1 MGKGCRHPTTICHT
15 ELFDGTLIE
24 HKIAYEALAM
34 MKKLLI
40 LFGLFCF
47 LMGTAQK
54 NIYESGRFDELSEEH
69 QVLAIVPFITQL
81 DLERDISKE
90 ELQELAKKEGY
101 AVQDALETYFSR
113 RKKRKKFNVDFQ
125 NIKETKALLAKNGIT
140 YENIDI
146 LTVKELSE
154 TLGVD
159 GIISGSLDLNVLLSK
174 GVPTDFSL
182 LDYFSGKT
190 NYGRIG
196 IKISDGATGKLLW
209 KYEKIITKKT
219 GKNTDELIDKM
230 MKAASRKFPY
240 DKEKKRKK
248 KN

>member
-1 MGKGCRHPTTICHT
+1 MV
-15 ELFDGTLIE
+15 
-24 HKIAYEALAM
+24 
-34 MKKLLI
+34 KKLLV
-40 LFGLFCF
+40 LSVF
-47 LMGTAQK
+47 LCWFLGNTQK
-54 NIYESGRFDELSEEH
+54 DIFESNRFDELSEVHE
-69 QVLAIVPFITQL
+69 VLAIVPFIAQL
-81 DLERDISKE
+81 DLEQNISKE
-90 ELQELAKKEGY
+90 ELKELAQKEGY

-113 RKKRKKFNVDFQ
+113 RKKRKKFNVEFQ
-125 NIKETKALLAKNGIT
+125 NVEETNALLTKNGIS

-146 LTVKELSE
+146 RTVKELSNI
-154 TLGVD
+154 LGVD
-159 GIISGSLDLNVLLSK
+159 GIINGSLDLNVLLSK
-174 GVPTDFSL
+174 GVSTDFNL
-182 LDYFSGKT
+182 LDYFRGKT

-196 IKISDGATGKLLW
+196 IKISDGSTGKLLW

>member
-1 MGKGCRHPTTICHT
+1 MTQKLVF
-15 ELFDGTLIE
+15 LFS
-24 HKIAYEALAM
+24 
-34 MKKLLI
+34 
-40 LFGLFCF
+40 LFAF
-47 LMGTAQK
+47 LWGTAQK
-54 NIYESGRFDELSEEH
+54 DIFESNRFDELSEDH
-69 QVLAIVPFITQL
+69 QMLAIVPFITQL
-81 DLERDISKE
+81 DLEQNISKE
-90 ELQELAKKEGY
+90 ERKELAEKEGY

-125 NIKETKALLAKNGIT
+125 NVEETNALLSKNGIT
-140 YENIDI
+140 YNNIDI
-146 LTVKELSE
+146 YTVKDLSKI
-154 TLGVD
+154 LGVD

-174 GVPTDFSL
+174 GVSTDFSL
-182 LDYFSGKT
+182 LDYFRGKT

>member
-1 MGKGCRHPTTICHT
+1 
-15 ELFDGTLIE
+15 
-24 HKIAYEALAM
+24 
-34 MKKLLI
+34 MKKLTLVTA
-40 LFGLFCF
+40 LFIVFC
-47 LMGTAQK
+47 GHGQK
-54 NIYESGRFDELSEEH
+54 DIFESNRFDELSEEH
-69 QVLAIVPFITQL
+69 QVLAIIPFITQL
-81 DLERDISKE
+81 DLEQNISKG
-90 ELQELAKKEGY
+90 ELKRLAQKEGY

-125 NIKETKALLAKNGIT
+125 NVEETNALLSQNDIT
-140 YENIDI
+140 YNNIDI
-146 LTVKELSE
+146 HTVKELSE
-154 TLGVD
+154 ILGVD

-174 GVPTDFSL
+174 GVSTDFNL
-182 LDYFSGKT
+182 LDYFRGKT

-196 IKISDGATGKLLW
+196 IKISDGGTGKLLW

-240 DKEKKRKK
+240 DKEKKKKK

>member
-1 MGKGCRHPTTICHT
+1 
-15 ELFDGTLIE
+15 
-24 HKIAYEALAM
+24 M

>member
-1 MGKGCRHPTTICHT
+1 MIKKQ
-15 ELFDGTLIE
+15 LFFYVFLC
-24 HKIAYEALAM
+24 
-34 MKKLLI
+34 
-40 LFGLFCF
+40 CF
-47 LMGTAQK
+47 WGNAQK
-54 NIYESGRFDELSEEH
+54 DIFESNRFDELSEGHEI
-69 QVLAIVPFITQL
+69 LAIVPFITQL
-81 DLERDISKE
+81 DLEQNISKE
-90 ELQELAKKEGY
+90 ERKELAKKEGY

-125 NIKETKALLAKNGIT
+125 NVEETNALLAKNGIT

-146 LTVKELSE
+146 RTVKELSNI
-154 TLGVD
+154 LRVD

-174 GVPTDFSL
+174 GVSTDFNL
-182 LDYFSGKT
+182 LDYFRGKT

-196 IKISDGATGKLLW
+196 IKISDGSTGKLLW
-209 KYEKIITKKT
+209 KYEKTITKKT

-248 KN
+248 KG

>member
-1 MGKGCRHPTTICHT
+1 MFRK
-15 ELFDGTLIE
+15 LVFSF
-24 HKIAYEALAM
+24 
-34 MKKLLI
+34 LLI
-40 LFGLFCF
+40 AATKGV
-47 LMGTAQK
+47 AQK
-54 NIYESGRFDELSEEH
+54 DIFESNRFDALSENHE
-69 QVLAIVPFITQL
+69 VLAIVPFMTNL
-81 DLERDISKE
+81 DLERSSKK
-90 ELQELAKKEGY
+90 ELKELAQKEGY

-113 RKKRKKFNVDFQ
+113 RKKRKKFNVEFQ
-125 NIKETKALLAKNGIT
+125 NVEETNALLAKNGIT

-146 LTVKELSE
+146 RTVKELSNI
-154 TLGVD
+154 LGVD

-174 GVPTDFSL
+174 GVSTDFNL
-182 LDYFSGKT
+182 LDYFRGKT

-196 IKISDGATGKLLW
+196 IKISDGDTGKLLW

-248 KN
+248 KV